1 MRRAEGIKN
10 RNTKNKNYQVHK
22 ISFDD
27 SDDSSRID
35 IPNIFLN
42 DRDEPSPSP
51 PKRKKLEKEEVV
63 S

>member
-42 DRDEPSPSP
+42 DRDEPSPSL
-51 PKRKKLEKEEVV
+51 PKRKKLEKEEIV